1 MGKVAE
7 HTRFEGSAESEESW
21 DCLSQ
26 AAHSALALVAHVT
39 KDKWMCMDTVK
50 YPTVVWLSQ

>member
-7 HTRFEGSAESEESW
+7 HTRFEGSAESEESS

-39 KDKWMCMDTVK
+39 KDK
-50 YPTVVWLSQ
+50 